1 MSLLSSLS
9 CFVSVLFLFLI
20 LSHPSWDT
28 EAGVVA
34 EIGAELDPIGL
45 IALCLWSVPHR
56 CEISF
61 QIWKVKVSS
70 IVI

>member
-1 MSLLSSLS
+1 M
-9 CFVSVLFLFLI
+9 
-20 LSHPSWDT
+20 
-28 EAGVVA
+28 VA

-45 IALCLWSVPHR
+45 IVLRLVPHR